1 MHFHI
6 RFSNICARIENYQN
20 GQIKDMN
27 DIRDNSGS
35 YLLQRMLNC
44 YNTLRTYDG
53 KTTRRMFLSDKNI
66 SVIFIR
72 NNLSGVSN

>member
-1 MHFHI
+1 
-6 RFSNICARIENYQN
+6 
-20 GQIKDMN
+20 MN

-44 YNTLRTYDG
+44 YNTLRAYDG

-66 SVIFIR
+66 SVISYEIICPEYQAK
-72 NNLSGVSN
+72 